1 MTYSEVD
8 LVDIIDRMVT
18 EAGWQDPLS
27 PDQLDRLDQFHV
39 GGMDAVDTLIS
50 SLGVRTGD
58 KVLDI
63 GSGLGGPARRVA
75 QKTGAA
81 VHGVD
86 VTQSYVEA
94 AQFLTG
100 RSDLGPLVSF
110 EQVDIAAL
118 GTSTPYDAAITIHV
132 QMNVE
137 DKVSFFGAIRAN
149 LRPGGRLA
157 LWEICSTGEND
168 PVWPM
173 PWSMDGTD
181 SYLTTGDGLRQA
193 AIDTGF
199 EVLEWSDETQWATDW
214 FASTFKDGPP
224 PGPALPK
231 LLNDGFTRV
240 LNLAG
245 ALGDGTVSIVR
256 GVLAK
261 SVSELGVAHQ

>member
-1 MTYSEVD
+1 MEATMTYSEVD
-8 LVDIIDRMVT
+8 LVDTIDGMVK

-27 PDQLDRLDQFHV
+27 PEQLDRLDQFHV

-50 SLGVRTGD
+50 SMDVGTGD

-86 VTQSYVEA
+86 ITRSYVEA
-94 AQFLTG
+94 AQFLTA
-100 RSDLGPLVSF
+100 RSDLESLVTF

-118 GTSTPYDAAITIHV
+118 GTSTPYDAAISVHV
-132 QMNVE
+132 HMNVE
-137 DKVSFFGAIRAN
+137 DKASFFDAIHAN
-149 LRPGGRLA
+149 LRPGARLV
-157 LWEICSTGEND
+157 LWEICSTGESD
-168 PVWPM
+168 PAWPM
-173 PWSMDGTD
+173 PWSIDGTD
-181 SYLTTGDGLRQA
+181 SYLTTSDGLRQA
-193 AIDTGF
+193 AIDAGF

-214 FASTFKDGPP
+214 FAATFKDGPP
-224 PGPALPK
+224 PAPSLPM
-231 LLNDGFTRV
+231 LLTDGFTRV

-245 ALGDGTVSIVR
+245 ALSDGTASIIR

-261 SVSELGVAHQ
+261 SAGE